1 MPSVAFDIGT
11 YTLKAIH
18 AKPGAT
24 PQILRTVELFNELG
38 ISVPSDE
45 ANIEKMARLIDTV
58 FTDHKLPR
66 NDVRLALPEQ
76 VVSTKVIEIPP
87 LTDSELASAIGWQAE
102 QHIPIPMEELSLE
115 YQVLSRPARGDKN
128 SKMQVLLIGVRKN
141 VVDGYL
147 QAFVNAGIEP
157 TLLET
162 QTIANIRSLQIGPDE
177 PTTMIVAMGATT
189 MDISLVSHGMLKF
202 VFSHL
207 NGGQLLTRTVEQTV
221 GLDAKQAEEY
231 KRTYGLD
238 ELQFEGK
245 IRQALL
251 SPLKIYVDQ
260 IKKAGQF
267 YTNQNPNDPV
277 QRILL
282 TGGSVQLPSL
292 VQFVTAEMGTEVLIA
307 APFASS
313 SGEIPQTNHPA
324 FGVCMGLIMKDM

>member
-11 YTLKAIH
+11 YTIKAIH
-18 AKPGAT
+18 AKPGSK
-24 PQILRTVELFNELG
+24 PLVLRTVEVFNELG
-38 ISVPSDE
+38 ISVPSDDV
-45 ANIEKMARLIDTV
+45 NVEKMTRLIDTI
-58 FTDHKLPR
+58 FTDHNLPR

-76 VVSTKVIEIPP
+76 VVSTKVIDIPP

-115 YQVLSRPARGDKN
+115 YQVMSRPAHGDQN
-128 SKMQVLLIGVRKN
+128 SKMQVLLVGVRKK
-141 VVDGYL
+141 VVENYL
-147 QAFVNAGIEP
+147 QAFIGAGIEP

-162 QTIANIRSLQIGPDE
+162 QTMANIRSLQIAPDE
-177 PTTMIVAMGATT
+177 PTTMIVSIGATA
-189 MDISLVSHGMLKF
+189 MDIFLVSAGQLRF

-207 NGGQLLTRTVEQTV
+207 NGGQLLTRTVEQAV
-221 GLDAKQAEEY
+221 GLDGKQAEEY

-251 SPLKIYVDQ
+251 SPLKIYLDQ
-260 IKKAGQF
+260 IKKASQF
-267 YTNQNPNDPV
+267 YVNQNPNDPV

-282 TGGSVQLPSL
+282 TGGTAQLPSL

-324 FGVCMGLIMKDM
+324 FSVCMGLIMKEL